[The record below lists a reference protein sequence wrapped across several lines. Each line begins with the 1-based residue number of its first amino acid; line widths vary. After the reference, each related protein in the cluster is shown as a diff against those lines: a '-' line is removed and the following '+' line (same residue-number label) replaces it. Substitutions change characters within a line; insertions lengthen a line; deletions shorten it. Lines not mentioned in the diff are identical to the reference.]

1 MLSVGIVG
9 LPNVG
14 KSTLFNAL
22 TNKKVSAENF
32 PFCTIDPSVGVVSV
46 PDVRL
51 DSLSKMSA
59 SEKTIYAA
67 IEFVDIAGLVR
78 GASKGEGLGNQ
89 FLANIR
95 EVDAIAQVVRVFD
108 DQDILHV
115 EGVVNPMKDI
125 EVINLELIL
134 ADMETVSKRL
144 KSVEREL
151 KSGDKEAGILKT
163 AMDKIFTELQ
173 AGHMATK
180 AVLDER
186 EEKAIKSLNLLTKKP
201 MLYVLN
207 MRHDGLNI
215 FNSSDE
221 RWSELK
227 NFLEDGN
234 RVYVELD
241 AAFESEFSDMQGPEA
256 EELRRELG
264 VTESGID
271 AMIKKAYELL
281 DLISFFTTGEQETRA
296 WTIKKGTTAKDAGA
310 AIHTDFR
317 GKFIRAETI
326 AWDKLIEADSKAA
339 AREKGLIR
347 AEGKDYIVQDGDV
360 IEFLHS

>member
-22 TNKKVSAENF
+22 TKKQVSAENF

-46 PDVRL
+46 PDERL
-51 DSLSKMSA
+51 QKLAQMANSQ
-59 SEKTIYAA
+59 KTIHTA

-95 EVDAIAQVVRVFD
+95 EVDAIAHVVRIFD
-108 DQDILHV
+108 DTDIVHV
-115 EGVVNPMKDI
+115 DGVVNPMRDI

-134 ADMETVSKRL
+134 ADLETVSKRL
-144 KSVEREL
+144 KSLEREV
-151 KSGDKEAGILKT
+151 KSGDKEAKILHE
-163 AMDKIFTELQ
+163 ALGKIMLSLQ
-173 AGHMATK
+173 AGKMAR
-180 AVLDER
+180 AVELNEQ
-186 EEKAIKSLNLLTKKP
+186 EQKLVKSVNLLTIKP

-207 MRHDGLNI
+207 KKSDGLNI
-215 FNSSDE
+215 FESNDE

-227 NFLEDGN
+227 DFLQDK
-234 RVYVELD
+234 VYVELD
-241 AAFESEFSDMQGPEA
+241 AAFENEFNDLDK
-256 EELRRELG
+256 EEEEQLRREFG
-264 VTESGID
+264 VLESGLD
-271 AMIKKAYELL
+271 GMIKASYRLL
-281 DLISFFTTGEQETRA
+281 NLISFFTVGEKESRA
-296 WTIKKGTTAKDAGA
+296 WTIKKGTNAKEAGA
-310 AIHTDFR
+310 AIHSDFR
-317 GKFIRAETI
+317 DKFIRAETI
-326 AWDKLIEADSKAA
+326 AWDKLLEAGSKAR
-339 AREKGLIR
+339 ARELGLIR